1 MYDHIKNP
9 MPVVLVMEQMMMAN
23 YPLSPH
29 VHFDQCDPKRQKVLL
44 ENPGNGSIASQLFDA
59 QMAVTGAFREFHFVY
74 ATGAG
79 QTPFHYLA
87 GQYGSLQ
94 KRFKELTALIK
105 KYSKQDEVAS
115 YFFKASTAILPIP
128 LYDIMKSDFELM
140 APVFAARRAHDIKR
154 FPDFDMWEP
163 LEIDWEV
170 ANKNFKDAK

>member
-9 MPVVLVMEQMMMAN
+9 MPTVLVLEQMMQAN

-29 VHFDQCDPKRQKVLL
+29 VHFDNCDPKRQKVLGPISS
-44 ENPGNGSIASQLFDA
+44 ELFDA
-59 QMAVTGAFREFHFVY
+59 QMAVSAALREFRFVY

-79 QTPFHYLA
+79 RTPFHYLA
-87 GQYGSLQ
+87 GLYGALQ

-105 KYSKQDEVAS
+105 KHSKQDEVAS
-115 YFFKASTAILPIP
+115 YYYKASVSILPIP
-128 LYDIMKSDFELM
+128 LYDIMKADFELM
-140 APVFAARRAHDIKR
+140 APVFAARRQHDVER
-154 FPDFDMWEP
+154 YPDFDMWEP

>member
-9 MPVVLVMEQMMMAN
+9 MPTVLVLEQMMQAN

-29 VHFDQCDPKRQKVLL
+29 VHFDNCDPKRQKVLG
-44 ENPGNGSIASQLFDA
+44 PIASELFDA
-59 QMAVTGAFREFHFVY
+59 QLAVSAALREFRFVY

-79 QTPFHYLA
+79 RTPFHYLA
-87 GQYGSLQ
+87 GLYGALQ

-105 KYSKQDEVAS
+105 KHSKQDEVAS
-115 YFFKASTAILPIP
+115 YYFKASTAILPVP
-128 LYDIMKSDFELM
+128 LYDIMKADFELM
-140 APVFAARRAHDIKR
+140 IPVFAARRQHDVER
-154 FPDFDMWEP
+154 YPDFDMWEP